1 MLKQIGSNRVP
12 WLTWYLN
19 SDHRT
24 LGLGIVQFT
33 LFFIYLLYSFSDI
46 HLEGVHVTGLD
57 GVEPHEVPGQP
68 PGQPRQGGAVLDGL
82 PAVINPNPLKNTILS
97 HFFSTNGFLP

>member
-1 MLKQIGSNRVP
+1 MSNK
-12 WLTWYLN
+12 LL
-19 SDHRT
+19 

-33 LFFIYLLYSFSDI
+33 LFSIYLLDSFSDDI

-68 PGQPRQGGAVLDGL
+68 PGQPRQGGPVLDGL

-97 HFFSTNGFLP
+97 QSFQRIVFLP

>member
-1 MLKQIGSNRVP
+1 MSNK
-12 WLTWYLN
+12 LL
-19 SDHRT
+19 

-33 LFFIYLLYSFSDI
+33 LSFIYLLHSFSDDI

-68 PGQPRQGGAVLDGL
+68 PGQPRQRGPVLDGL
-82 PAVINPNPLKNTILS
+82 PAVINPDPLKITI
-97 HFFSTNGFLP
+97 FITIFSRNIFPTLR

>member
-1 MLKQIGSNRVP
+1 MEHSQMSNK
-12 WLTWYLN
+12 LL
-19 SDHRT
+19 

-33 LFFIYLLYSFSDI
+33 LSFIYLLHSFSDI

-68 PGQPRQGGAVLDGL
+68 PGQPRQGGPVLDRL
-82 PAVINPNPLKNTILS
+82 PAVINANPLKNTI
-97 HFFSTNGFLP
+97 